1 MNWSELGSSHFVDR
15 VEADNWGLEN
25 PGEALPYGALSG
37 ERQTTQNNQHCR
49 RIHAPT
55 LPNFRCTC
63 RSADRSRAPDPR
75 AGGRELYSRRLG
87 SGVAVRV
94 EGDDGSA
101 ELAPAEDTLRHKV
114 LKVVIEAPTI
124 VHFEMR
130 LEKPGS

>member
-1 MNWSELGSSHFVDR
+1 MHLSIRGPQQGSESSGRWSNLEYTEQHSH
-15 VEADNWGLEN
+15 
-25 PGEALPYGALSG
+25 
-37 ERQTTQNNQHCR
+37 R
-49 RIHAPT
+49 R
-55 LPNFRCTC
+55 RRGG
-63 RSADRSRAPDPR
+63 RSCFGTI

-114 LKVVIEAPTI
+114 LQVVIEAPTV